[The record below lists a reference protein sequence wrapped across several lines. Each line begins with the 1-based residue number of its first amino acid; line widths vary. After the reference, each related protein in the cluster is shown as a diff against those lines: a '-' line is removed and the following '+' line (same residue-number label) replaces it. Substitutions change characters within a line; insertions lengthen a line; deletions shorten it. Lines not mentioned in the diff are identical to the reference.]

1 MAKRILVPLNQG
13 ERAESVLPIVR
24 DMALAGGATVRLLH
38 VAPLPEMRMDASG
51 RVIAYANQESDR
63 LEWQGRDY
71 LRLIGAQLDGVPVE
85 SAVRFGNPEEEIL
98 LEAEAFGADLVALT
112 TGKPGWSPRP
122 GVGRVAGRVLRK
134 SETPVMLLSAGPER

>member
-38 VAPLPEMRMDASG
+38 VAPLPEMRTDAHG

-63 LEWQGRDY
+63 LEQQGRDY

-98 LEAEAFGADLVALT
+98 LEAGAFGADLVALT
-112 TGKPGWSPRP
+112 TGTPGWLPRP

-134 SETPVMLLSAGPER
+134 SETPVMLLSAGPKR